1 MVQQDIN
8 LETGVW
14 NTIACTGP
22 VLHILSVNNCDISVR
37 FGANSTSQG
46 FEMHPGD
53 TLSAN
58 ETVYVKVKREYLKN
72 IPYMISV
79 AR

>member
-14 NTIACTGP
+14 NTIACTGT
-22 VLHILSVNNCDISVR
+22 VLHILAVNNCDISVR

-53 TLSAN
+53 TMSAN